1 LARRLKQDTC
11 EVFCF
16 NEEAVQKVKSQLLP
30 LDKLFRLAETFKT
43 MGDPTRISIIQSLS
57 LQELCVC
64 DLATVLE
71 MTQSTVS
78 HQLRILRN
86 LKLVKFRK
94 EGKMV
99 YYSLDDEHIINLF
112 REGLEH
118 VQHNP
123 RQERGIL

>member
-1 LARRLKQDTC
+1 MARRPKQDTC

-16 NEEAVQKVKSQLLP
+16 NEEAVQQVKKQLLP
-30 LDKLFRLAETFKT
+30 LDKVFRLAETFKT

-71 MTQSTVS
+71 MTQSSVS

-118 VQHNP
+118 VQH
-123 RQERGIL
+123 

>member
-1 LARRLKQDTC
+1 MARRSKQDTC

-16 NEEAVQKVKSQLLP
+16 NEEAVQQVKKQLLP
-30 LDKLFRLAETFKT
+30 LDKVFRLAETFKT
-43 MGDPTRISIIQSLS
+43 IGDPTRISIIQALS

-64 DLATVLE
+64 DLAAVLE
-71 MTQSTVS
+71 MTQSSVS

-118 VQHNP
+118 VQHN
-123 RQERGIL
+123 G

>member
-123 RQERGIL
+123 R

>member
-1 LARRLKQDTC
+1 MARRLKQDTC

-71 MTQSTVS
+71 MTQSSVS

>member
-1 LARRLKQDTC
+1 MARRSKQDTC
-11 EVFCF
+11 EVFYF
-16 NEEAVQKVKSQLLP
+16 NEEAVQQVKKQLLP
-30 LDKLFRLAETFKT
+30 LDKVFRLAETFKT

-64 DLATVLE
+64 DLAAVLE
-71 MTQSTVS
+71 MSQSSVS

-118 VQHNP
+118 VQHN
-123 RQERGIL
+123 G

>member
-1 LARRLKQDTC
+1 MARRPKQDTC

-16 NEEAVQKVKSQLLP
+16 NEEAVQQVKKQLLP
-30 LDKLFRLAETFKT
+30 LDKVFRLAETFKT

-71 MTQSTVS
+71 MTQSSVS

-99 YYSLDDEHIINLF
+99 YYSLDDAHIINLF

-118 VQHNP
+118 VQHN
-123 RQERGIL
+123 G

>member
-71 MTQSTVS
+71 MTQSSVS

-123 RQERGIL
+123 R